1 MADDRLTNAQIAA
14 LINVTRQTIDN
25 WKAHPDFA
33 ARVAEHV
40 TAQREAVMSQGIA
53 DKVKRVA
60 ALDDRWDRMQTVIA
74 ERAAD
79 DEWSDVAGWETG
91 LLVHQRK
98 QIGGGRDAQV
108 VDEFAVDT
116 GLLRELRA
124 HEEQAAKELGQWTEK
139 SDLNVSLTGEL
150 EALAKEFGKTV
161 DEVRAD
167 LSDVLGK
174 AAR

>member
-1 MADDRLTNAQIAA
+1 MALLVADDRLNDEQIAERA
-14 LINVTRQTIDN
+14 GITRRTLTT
-25 WKAHPDFA
+25 WKQHPEFA

-40 TAQREAVMSQGIA
+40 AAQREAVMSQGIA
-53 DKVKRVA
+53 DKVKRIA

-74 ERAAD
+74 ERAD
-79 DEWSDVAGWETG
+79 VDEWSDVAGWGTG

-116 GLLRELRA
+116 GLLKELRA

-139 SDLNVSLTGEL
+139 LEHAGE
-150 EALAKEFGKTV
+150 V
-161 DEVRAD
+161 
-167 LSDVLGK
+167 VLK
-174 AAR
+174 VVYERPDRPAT